1 MTPTDDKAPKEKTLK
16 LDVLELEKITRAV
29 PRQKAVKNPNHP
41 ADPKG
46 AAEAEIAVDGKDT
59 GDAGES
65 IAKLSESSSEQ
76 LPEDSD
82 TIYDT
87 NDIQLTESGRQLSLA
102 EDGDDIEHFI
112 EYEEVEYDVD
122 EVPPDT
128 IIDSKFKII
137 SLLGVGSLSVVYL
150 AEHLYLQKT
159 VALKIFKPVE
169 TDENARFARIQQE
182 AITLANISHP
192 NIVAVTDLGITG
204 TTPYIVQ
211 EFVRGMDLQEL
222 LRQQGCFSENRC
234 VRLFSQLCDGIAFL
248 HDCGIVHRDIKPA
261 NVIVS
266 QAEDGT
272 ESAKLIDLGIAKQDN
287 PGGAM
292 HTFTTSGSIFGS
304 PFYMSPEQC
313 KGGKIDRRSDIY
325 SLGCLMYEVL
335 TGAPPFRGAT
345 MLLTL
350 EKHIKET
357 AEPVNNRRKAAP
369 ISHGLDMIVMRCLA
383 KDPDDRYQ
391 TTVEVSEALKRLE
404 RGFFHSSTVKLL
416 IAVGLLS
423 CLIPIAWMLFAPQQN
438 VPSKTKGTAAPFA
451 DKHVAAVMNKLES
464 AHSFDGIASDKES
477 IAAYEE
483 ALTEAER
490 QKAPIFVQL
499 DIAARLAQLYGLD
512 RDRASGEHKLE
523 GLWLRVK
530 TSVST
535 VEMSNKPGSLL
546 KAEPTGSAAI
556 ICYYMGMNS
565 MAARNYNVATSRF
578 YQALNLASK
587 APKEMGLVLKIN
599 RKLAQLRIDTGKIAE
614 GTWLLES
621 TLKEAIQELGQD
633 DPLVIGLR
641 DDLIRTYRRQGKT
654 AQVEEHSEYVRS
666 YITRHMRSGKTRT
679 IIVPVKP
686 TEVQPGVRRFA
697 QHSFLPNPP
706 HSTSTTAEP

>member
-1 MTPTDDKAPKEKTLK
+1 MEK
-16 LDVLELEKITRAV
+16 VTRAV
-29 PRQKAVKNPNHP
+29 PRQKPVESGKGNRNHV
-41 ADPKG
+41 ADAK
-46 AAEAEIAVDGKDT
+46 EAVDAQDADDT
-59 GDAGES
+59 KEDDGQKSAQLAEGS
-65 IAKLSESSSEQ
+65 CQQ

-87 NDIQLTESGRQLSLA
+87 SGIPLSASGRQLSPA
-102 EDGDDIEHFI
+102 EEDDGIENFS

-137 SLLGVGSLSVVYL
+137 SLLGLGSLSVVYL
-150 AEHLYLQKT
+150 AEHLYLQKA

-192 NIVAVTDLGITG
+192 NIVSVTDLGITG

-211 EFVRGMDLQEL
+211 EFVRGMDLEEL
-222 LRQQGCFSENRC
+222 LRQEGCFSENRC
-234 VRLFSQLCDGIAFL
+234 IRLFSQLCDGIAFL

-266 QAEDGT
+266 KAEDGT

-287 PGGAM
+287 PGGAL

-313 KGGKIDRRSDIY
+313 QGGSIDRRSDIY

-335 TGAPPFRGAT
+335 TSAPPFRGAT
-345 MLLTL
+345 MLATL
-350 EKHIKET
+350 EKHVKEP
-357 AEPVNNRRKAAP
+357 AEPINNRRKAAP
-369 ISHGLDMIVMRCLA
+369 VSHSLEMIVMKCLA
-383 KDPDDRYQ
+383 KDPDGRYQ
-391 TTVEVSEALKRLE
+391 TTVEVSNALKRLD
-404 RGFFHSSTVKLL
+404 RGLFHTSTVKLL
-416 IAVGLLS
+416 IAAGLLS

-438 VPSKTKGTAAPFA
+438 VPSKTKVTAAPFA

-464 AHSFDGIASDKES
+464 AHAFDGMTSNEDS
-477 IAAYEE
+477 ITAYEE

-490 QKAPIFVQL
+490 QKAPVYVQL
-499 DIAARLAQLYGLD
+499 DIAQRLARLYGLD
-512 RDRASGEHKLE
+512 RDRESGEHKLE

-530 TSVST
+530 NSVAT
-535 VEMSNKPGSLL
+535 VELSNKPGSLL
-546 KAEPTGSAAI
+546 KSEPAGSAAI
-556 ICYYMGMNS
+556 ICYYMAMNS
-565 MAARNYNVATSRF
+565 QAQRDYNEATSRF
-578 YQALNLASK
+578 YKALNLASK

-614 GTWLLES
+614 GTGLLES
-621 TLKEAIQELGQD
+621 TLKEAIAELGQD

-641 DDLIRTYRRQGKT
+641 DDLIRTYSKQGKSV
-654 AQVEEHSEYVRS
+654 QVEEHSRYVGEYLA
-666 YITRHMRSGKTRT
+666 RHIRHAKTRT
-679 IIVPVKP
+679 IVVPSGS
-686 TEVQPGVRRFA
+686 TEATAVRHYV
-697 QHSFLPNPP
+697 QHSF
-706 HSTSTTAEP
+706 SAEPAHDPLQPPSLKKMTEAAE